1 MEITSRSKLMDVLK
15 AYPQLEE
22 QIIAVAPPF
31 KNLGNPILRR
41 TVAQLATLE
50 QVAQIGGMDS
60 AELVRILRRA
70 AGLEELPAGLAQA
83 FVPPPRAADDP
94 DWIEGAPAHVLDG
107 VALLRDSIVP
117 VQRANELLAGLPAGA
132 FILLTTD
139 FKPAP
144 IIEAMEKAGRRV
156 YHKTLRDEA
165 NLHLTY
171 IG

>member
-1 MEITSRSKLMDVLK
+1 MEITGRSKLLEVLK

-31 KNLGNPILRR
+31 KNLRNPILRR
-41 TVAQLATLE
+41 TVAQLATVE
-50 QVAQIGGMDS
+50 QVAQIGGMD
-60 AELVRILRRA
+60 AGELVRILRRA
-70 AGLEELPAGLAQA
+70 AGLEELPAGPVQA
-83 FVPPPRAADDP
+83 FVPPPRAAGDP
-94 DWIEGAPAHVLDG
+94 EWIEGAPAHVVDG
-107 VALLRDSIVP
+107 VALLRDGIVP
-117 VQRANELLAGLPAGA
+117 VQRVNEILAKQPAGA

-144 IIEAMEKAGRRV
+144 IIDAMEKSGRKV
-156 YHKTLRDEA
+156 YHKMAPHAE

>member
-1 MEITSRSKLMDVLK
+1 MEITSRSKLLDVLK

-31 KNLGNPILRR
+31 KNLRNPILRR

-50 QVAQIGGMDS
+50 QVAQVGQVDVGDLIG
-60 AELVRILRRA
+60 ILCRA
-70 AGLEELPAGLAQA
+70 AGLAELPTAPRKA
-83 FVPPPRAADDP
+83 FVPPPRSADDP
-94 DWIEGAPAHVLDG
+94 EWIEGAPAHVVDG
-107 VALLRDSIVP
+107 VALLSDGIVP
-117 VQRANELLAGLPAGA
+117 VQRVNELLGALPAGA
-132 FILLTTD
+132 FILLITD

-144 IIEAMEKAGRRV
+144 IIEAMEKARRKM
-156 YHKTLRDEA
+156 YYKAPAGAE

>member
-1 MEITSRSKLMDVLK
+1 MEITGRSKLMDVLK

-31 KNLGNPILRR
+31 KNLRNPILRR

-50 QVAQIGGMDS
+50 QVAQIGQINVTD
-60 AELVRILRRA
+60 LIRILRRA
-70 AGLEELPAGLAQA
+70 AGLEELPDGPAQA
-83 FVPPPRAADDP
+83 FVPPPRTADDP
-94 DWIEGAPAHVLDG
+94 AWIEGAPAHVLDG
-107 VALLRDSIVP
+107 VALLRDGVAP
-117 VQRANELLAGLPAGA
+117 VQRVNELLAGLPADA

-144 IIEAMEKAGRRV
+144 IIEAMEKARRTV
-156 YHKTLRDEA
+156 YYKMAPGAA

>member
-1 MEITSRSKLMDVLK
+1 MEITGRSKLLDVLK

-31 KNLGNPILRR
+31 KNLRNPILRR
-41 TVAQLATLE
+41 TVAQLATVE
-50 QVAQIGGMDS
+50 QVAQIGQVS
-60 AELVRILRRA
+60 VPELVSILRRA
-70 AGLEELPAGLAQA
+70 AGLAELRTSPVET
-83 FVPPPRAADDP
+83 FVPPPRAAGDP
-94 DWIEGAPAHVLDG
+94 AWIEGAPAHVLDG
-107 VALLRDSIVP
+107 TALLQNGFVP
-117 VQRANELLAGLPAGA
+117 VQRVNELLGALPAGA

-144 IIEAMEKAGRRV
+144 IIEAMEKAGRKL
-156 YHKTLRDEA
+156 YHKPAPGAE

>member
-1 MEITSRSKLMDVLK
+1 MEITGRSKLMDVLK
-15 AYPQLEE
+15 AYPHLEE

-31 KNLGNPILRR
+31 KNLRNPILRR

-60 AELVRILRRA
+60 AELVRVLRRA
-70 AGLEELPAGLAQA
+70 AGLDELPAGPTQT
-83 FVPPPRAADDP
+83 FVPPPRAAGDP
-94 DWIEGAPAHVLDG
+94 EWIEGAPAHVLDG
-107 VALLRDSIVP
+107 VALLRDGVAP
-117 VQRANELLAGLPAGA
+117 VQRVNELLAALPAGA
-132 FILLTTD
+132 FLLLTTD

-144 IIEAMEKAGRRV
+144 IIEAMEKARRRV
-156 YHKTLRDEA
+156 YYKTVPDAE

>member
-1 MEITSRSKLMDVLK
+1 MEITSRSKLMEVLK

-22 QIIAVAPPF
+22 RIIAVAPPF
-31 KNLGNPILRR
+31 KNLRNPILRR

-60 AELVRILRRA
+60 AELVRVLRRA
-70 AGLEELPAGLAQA
+70 AGLDELPAGPVQA
-83 FVPPPRAADDP
+83 FVPPPRTADDP
-94 DWIEGAPAHVLDG
+94 EWIAGAPAYVVDG
-107 VALLRDSIVP
+107 VALLRDGVAP
-117 VQRANELLAGLPAGA
+117 VQRVNELLAGLPAGA
-132 FILLTTD
+132 FVLLTTD

-156 YHKTLRDEA
+156 YHKTLPGEA
-165 NLHLTY
+165 DLHLTY